1 MIYLDNGATTLKKP
15 DVVIEAITNALTHL
29 GNAGRGATDE
39 SLETSRVVFQCRYN
53 LTQLINAESP
63 NQIAFTL
70 NATESLNAAIYGL
83 FEPGDHV
90 ITSVMEHNSVL
101 RPLQE
106 LMDLGLEVTYLE
118 VNDQACVSSEDVEKA
133 IQPHTKGVILTHA
146 SNLTGN
152 MNPIDDIAKI
162 TQAHQLKLIVDA
174 SQSIGEYPIDVQKS
188 GIDVLCFTG
197 HKGLMGP
204 QGTGGIYVRQGI
216 DIKPLKV
223 GGTGTQTFD
232 SHHPRQ
238 MPTVLEAGTLN
249 GHGIAGL
256 NAAVEYILEESV
268 ENISA
273 LLTDLTYYFYDGV
286 NVIPG
291 IKVYGH
297 FDRNVPRTPII
308 SINIGNL
315 DSSEVANILS
325 EDYNIAVRAGGHCA
339 PKMHQAL
346 GTENQGVVRFSLS
359 IFNNK
364 EELDTAIQAVKEISE
379 KYL

>member
-15 DVVIEAITNALTHL
+15 DVVIEAVTDALTHL

-53 LTQLINAESP
+53 LAQLINAESA

-70 NATESLNAAIYGL
+70 NATESLNAAIFGL

-106 LMDLGLEVTYLE
+106 LIDLGLEVTYLD
-118 VNDQACVSSEDVEKA
+118 VNDQACVSSKDIEEA

-152 MNPIDDIAKI
+152 MNPIDDIAKV
-162 TQAHQLKLIVDA
+162 TQAHQLTLIVDA
-174 SQSIGEYPIDVQKS
+174 SQSIGEHPIDVQQS

-223 GGTGTQTFD
+223 GGTGTQTLD
-232 SHHPRQ
+232 AHHPRQ

-268 ENISA
+268 EDISA
-273 LLTDLTYYFYDGV
+273 LLTDLTYYFYDRVKVIAGV
-286 NVIPG
+286 
-291 IKVYGH
+291 KVYGH
-297 FDRNVPRTPII
+297 FDKDIPRTPII

-339 PKMHQAL
+339 PKMHQSL
-346 GTENQGVVRFSLS
+346 GTEKHGVVRFSLS

-364 EELDTAIQAVKEISE
+364 EELDAAIHAVEEISE

>member
-15 DVVIEAITNALTHL
+15 AVVIEAVTDALTHL
-29 GNAGRGATDE
+29 GNAGRGATEE
-39 SLETSRVVFQCRYN
+39 SLETSRVIFQCRYN
-53 LTQLINAESP
+53 LAQLINAESP

-118 VNDQACVSSEDVEKA
+118 VNDKACVRPEDVRDA
-133 IQPHTKGVILTHA
+133 IQPQTKGVILTHA

-152 MNPIDDIAKI
+152 MNPIDEIAEI
-162 TQAHQLKLIVDA
+162 TQENGLTFIVDA
-174 SQSIGEYPIDVQKS
+174 SQSIGEHPIDVQKS

-216 DIKPLKV
+216 EIKPLKV

-232 SHHPRQ
+232 AHHPRQ

-256 NAAVEYILEESV
+256 NAAVEYILEEGV
-268 ENISA
+268 ENIAA
-273 LLTDLTYYFYDGV
+273 LLTDLTYYFYDRV
-286 NVIPG
+286 KAIPG
-291 IKVYGH
+291 VRVYGH

-339 PKMHQAL
+339 PKMHQSL

-364 EELDTAIQAVKEISE
+364 EELDAAVQAVKEISE